1 MDNQAS
7 NQAIKNSNHKLK
19 KSLGQN
25 FINDI
30 NIIDGIIDCIDFNN
44 VDGIIEIGPGIG
56 ALTQGLIETNL
67 PVVSVELDDDLI
79 PILTDKFGSY
89 DNFKLV
95 HQDFLKLNPDELY
108 NNFDKDANLIVVANI
123 PYYITTP
130 IITKLI
136 EEYHQVSCSYLM
148 VQKEVAQRICATD
161 HNKKYGSLSVY
172 CQALNDCNIEFIV
185 DKKYFKPIPKVDSAI
200 ISLRRKENE
209 IDNLE
214 NFSDFLL
221 DCFSL
226 KRKTLINSLANASGI
241 SKELITNFVVSNN
254 LTTNTRAEEIDVQTF
269 IMLYNSFNNWKENNY
284 E

>member
-7 NQAIKNSNHKLK
+7 NQAINNSKHKLK

-95 HQDFLKLNPDELY
+95 HQDFLKLNPDEVY

-136 EEYHQVSCSYLM
+136 EEYNQVSCSYLM

-172 CQALNDCNIEFIV
+172 CQALNVCDIEFIV